1 MKHFSGFKNRRSFSA
16 SLQKAAESRMAVI
29 WSASLKFISSKP
41 PETAI
46 SLRMV
51 RRNKRRFNT

>member
-1 MKHFSGFKNRRSFSA
+1 MKHFSGFKNRRSLSA
-16 SLQKAAESRMAVI
+16 SFQKADESRMAVI
-29 WSASLKFISSKP
+29 WSASLKFIFSKP
-41 PETAI
+41 SETAI